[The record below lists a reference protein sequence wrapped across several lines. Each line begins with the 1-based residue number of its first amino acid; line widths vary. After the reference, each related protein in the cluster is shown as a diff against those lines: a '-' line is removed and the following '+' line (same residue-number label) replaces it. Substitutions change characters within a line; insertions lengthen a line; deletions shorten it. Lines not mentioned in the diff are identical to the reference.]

1 MSALQARFAPRK
13 QPVQK
18 RSRMTVDTLLE
29 ATAQVLVSSGYE
41 RASTDA
47 IAARAGV
54 SIGTLY
60 QYFPN
65 KASLVAA
72 LIRQHVDEVLYL
84 VETALA
90 EHEGSPLDTTLR
102 ALVRAG
108 IEAHRLNPPLHKVLF
123 EQVPTEQILGQ
134 APDVSSR
141 LQAMI
146 EAVLRRKL
154 PGISR
159 TRTRTVALVLETSIE
174 ALTHRAVVE
183 APGWLRSGAL
193 EKEAVA
199 LLKPYLLQALR

>member
-1 MSALQARFAPRK
+1 
-13 QPVQK
+13 
-18 RSRMTVDTLLE
+18 MTVDTLLE

-183 APGWLRSGAL
+183 APDWLRSGAL

>member
-1 MSALQARFAPRK
+1 
-13 QPVQK
+13 
-18 RSRMTVDTLLE
+18 MTVDTLLE

-72 LIRQHVDEVLYL
+72 LIRQHVDEVLRL

-90 EHEGSPLDTTLR
+90 EHEGSPLESTLR
-102 ALVRAG
+102 ALIRAG

-123 EQVPTEQILGQ
+123 EQVPTEQIL
-134 APDVSSR
+134 
-141 LQAMI
+141 
-146 EAVLRRKL
+146 
-154 PGISR
+154 GISR

-183 APGWLRSGAL
+183 APDWLRSGAL

-199 LLKPYLLQALR
+199 LLTPYLLQALR

>member
-18 RSRMTVDTLLE
+18 RSRMTVDALLE

-146 EAVLRRKL
+146 EAFLRRKV

-183 APGWLRSGAL
+183 APDWLRSGAL

>member
-183 APGWLRSGAL
+183 APDWLRSGAL